1 MTKWTAPDIASIR
14 GDNSRPLQKIFGSLT
29 EYLKDYQNTL
39 ETESAESSQTFV
51 RNGEA
56 TTLTIGTVVY
66 LDAQQGDRATVK
78 RAFNTSDATSAKTLG
93 VVAETIPANADG
105 LVTTL
110 GYLYKCNTS
119 AFTAGQT
126 LYLGSTA
133 GTFTA
138 TKPHAPNH
146 MVYVGVVVRANA
158 GNGIIYV
165 RCQNGYELDEI
176 HDVLITSPTTGDI
189 LMRNGSSLWV
199 NTPQTSITSVGT
211 LSALR
216 VDGNFGIGAS
226 GLPQM
231 GLWIGKAIGGSAFSQ
246 AIYMNGAIQP
256 TVTNRADMIWTAPT
270 VAASAT
276 VPTVNHFYATLSGV
290 GTGSTVTTSAGF
302 VAESNLGNPYS
313 GTITNAYGFRG
324 NLNTL
329 AGFTRYNLFMN
340 GSAPNY
346 LGGRLGV
353 GAALTSG
360 AMAIVANTTAADK
373 AFIVK
378 GAAAQSGDFFDI
390 QDSSGASQFKVDS
403 VGNVGIGNSTPTSKL
418 EVDGSVTI
426 DSQTNVSAQFGTL
439 GGLSNLLVGSVT
451 GNTPFVGSQGAY
463 ALTFRTNAAERVR
476 ITSDGNVGIGTA
488 SPATKLDVNGTITAT
503 SYNGALASTTTAT
516 TQTVGDNST
525 KVATTAFVIANA
537 DAMSEIDA
545 QTFSSSTTYT
555 IPATSKLIIVECI
568 GAGGGGGSGR
578 RGGSQQGGG
587 GGGGAWERL
596 SIPVSELGGVGA
608 SVTVTIGAG
617 GAGAPR
623 ATVDGN
629 GSAGSKG
636 GNSRFGTFYFSG
648 AMGGGGGGSSG
659 AGERGMGYVGGLAM
673 TVGSEFGTGG
683 RAALVARKGWRG
695 GGGGG
700 AGGYAGASSESDPPL
715 TTTGQTYA
723 ATTGGGG
730 AAGTGDGGNGTAGG
744 TSQGGGGGANGASNT
759 GGNGGNGGNAGG
771 GGGGGGSSA
780 TLINSG
786 AGGTGG
792 NAQIKIWVF
801 G

>member
-29 EYLKDYQNTL
+29 EYLKDYQNTID
-39 ETESAESSQTFV
+39 TASSTSSQTFV

-78 RAFNTSDATSAKTLG
+78 RALNTSDATSAKTLG
-93 VVAETIPANADG
+93 VVAETIAANADG

-110 GYLYKCNTS
+110 GYLEKVNTS

-133 GTFTA
+133 GTFTS

-176 HDVLITSPTTGDI
+176 HDVDLITTSPTAGNF
-189 LMRNGSSLWV
+189 LKYNGSLWV
-199 NTPQTSITSVGT
+199 
-211 LSALR
+211 A
-216 VDGNFGIGAS
+216 GA
-226 GLPQM
+226 GEM
-231 GLWIGKAIGGSAFSQ
+231 SQ
-246 AIYMNGAIQP
+246 
-256 TVTNRADMIWTAPT
+256 
-270 VAASAT
+270 
-276 VPTVNHFYATLSGV
+276 L
-290 GTGSTVTTSAGF
+290 
-302 VAESNLGNPYS
+302 
-313 GTITNAYGFRG
+313 
-324 NLNTL
+324 
-329 AGFTRYNLFMN
+329 
-340 GSAPNY
+340 
-346 LGGRLGV
+346 
-353 GAALTSG
+353 
-360 AMAIVANTTAADK
+360 
-373 AFIVK
+373 
-378 GAAAQSGDFFDI
+378 
-390 QDSSGASQFKVDS
+390 
-403 VGNVGIGNSTPTSKL
+403 
-418 EVDGSVTI
+418 
-426 DSQTNVSAQFGTL
+426 
-439 GGLSNLLVGSVT
+439 
-451 GNTPFVGSQGAY
+451 
-463 ALTFRTNAAERVR
+463 
-476 ITSDGNVGIGTA
+476 
-488 SPATKLDVNGTITAT
+488 
-503 SYNGALASTTTAT
+503 
-516 TQTVGDNST
+516 
-525 KVATTAFVIANA
+525 
-537 DAMSEIDA
+537 DA

-555 IPATSKLIIVECI
+555 IPAASKLIVVECI
-568 GAGGGGGSGR
+568 GAGGGGGAGR
-578 RGGSQQGGG
+578 RGGGQAGGG
-587 GGGGAWERL
+587 GAGGAWERL
-596 SIPVSELGGVGA
+596 SIPVSELGGAGA

-648 AMGGGGGGSSG
+648 AMGGGGGASGG

-715 TTTGQTYA
+715 ATTGQFYA

-744 TSQGGGGGANGASNT
+744 ASQGGGGGANGTLNM
-759 GGNGGNGGNAGG
+759 GGNGGAGGAGG
-771 GGGGGGSSA
+771 GGAGGGSSA
-780 TLINSG
+780 AGINSG

-792 NAQIKIWVF
+792 DAQIKIWVF